1 MTPQCR
7 PATRRA
13 RWLPLLLVPVL
24 ALSGGGCPGVSIE
37 LPGGGSVFVPGIGTV
52 VVRVFNDTDFDVY
65 PDIRFDDDSGFFAGL
80 FPSETLATGTLAPG
94 EILSFTIDCDK
105 LGSLRADSPVQYLG
119 FDLVAESDGSATFER
134 GDDYDCGAIIEF
146 LFIGT
151 GSSFGVVV
159 SINNVV
165 VD

>member
-1 MTPQCR
+1 MTPR
-7 PATRRA
+7 RHPATRRA
-13 RWLPLLLVPVL
+13 RWLTFMLIPVL
-24 ALSGGGCPGVSIE
+24 TLNGGGCPGVSIE
-37 LPGGGSVFVPGIGTV
+37 LPGGGNVFVPGIGTV
-52 VVRVFNDTDFDVY
+52 VVRLFNDTDFDVY

-80 FPSETLATGTLAPG
+80 LPSETLATGTLAPG

-105 LGSLRADSPVQYLG
+105 LGLIRADSPVQYLDFG
-119 FDLVAESDGSATFER
+119 FVAESDGSRTLER
-134 GDDYDCGAIIEF
+134 GDDYNCGAIIEF
-146 LFIGT
+146 RFIGT